1 MLTIS
6 ETQKSIHK
14 WAKEKGWWDDADKR
28 DLLPAKLLLVISE
41 LTEAF
46 EEVRNGHRVSEV
58 YFLDSAEVVSRLK
71 PEGFPV
77 ELADAVIRIFD
88 LAEFLEIDLEENIT
102 MKMKYNQE
110 RPYKHGG
117 KTV

>member
-1 MLTIS
+1 MMTIS

-41 LTEAF
+41 LTEGF
-46 EEVRNGHRVSEV
+46 EEVRNGRRINEV
-58 YFLDSAEVVSRLK
+58 YLLESKETGLHK
-71 PEGFPV
+71 PEGFPI

-88 LAEFLEIDLEENIT
+88 LAEFLEIDLEHFIT
-102 MKMKYNQE
+102 MKMNYNRD
-110 RPYKHGG
+110 RPYRHGG